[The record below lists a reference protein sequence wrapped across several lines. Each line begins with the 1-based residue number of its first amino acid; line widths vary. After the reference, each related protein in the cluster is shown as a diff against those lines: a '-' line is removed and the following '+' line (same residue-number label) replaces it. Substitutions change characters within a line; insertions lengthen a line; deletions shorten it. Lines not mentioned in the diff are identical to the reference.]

1 MTLLLYVYSLRW
13 LDIPD
18 PVLWV
23 GGLAVWLAVAF
34 VVSVVIG
41 MVVHGRD
48 GQVPR
53 EPGGLIATPED
64 ADELR
69 EEMELW

>member
-1 MTLLLYVYSLRW
+1 MTLLLYVYSFQW
-13 LDIPD
+13 LDVPD

-23 GGLAVWLAVAF
+23 GGLAVWLAVVF

-48 GQVPR
+48 RQVPAALSDR
-53 EPGGLIATPED
+53 PLPRDDQGGTP
-64 ADELR
+64 
-69 EEMELW
+69 